1 MNRAITVLA
10 VLVAA
15 TAVASQPNS
24 PKEVGVPTREV
35 SREEVHQASLILA
48 DVSDQMR
55 IAQAKLDKT
64 ALERNRQMGRLNAY
78 EEAAADEIQ
87 LQAAETQRRVERHQQ
102 IGEQLSDLAQLRKS
116 RGIDDSRLKDLIARS
131 EADVDAAKE
140 RLDRISRLRA
150 DWQQKLVQL
159 KAEHVTHLLEASMRP
174 AASEE
179 DSVSILERLM
189 NAELQKQGN

>member
-64 ALERNRQMGRLNAY
+64 ALERNRQMGRLKAY

-87 LQAAETQRRVERHQQ
+87 LQADETQRRVERHQQ

-174 AASEE
+174 AVPEE
-179 DSVSILERLM
+179 GPVSTLERLM